1 MSRDRSLR
9 GHAEVGT
16 GTQRGAPDR
25 QIGSKVNAVASG
37 YLTRL
42 SKGKKTREKARKK
55 RKKRKKKATYES
67 LQSYHNLTDNITI
80 CLRFLFLPSL
90 RFLFRSFETV
100 SQIFFFLSLNFF
112 SLSRFSLPK
121 KKKKRERDKKNEK
134 WKKKVDFVFLCPL
147 FRETLFSLS

>member
-9 GHAEVGT
+9 GHAKVAT

-37 YLTRL
+37 YITRL

-55 RKKRKKKATYES
+55 RKKEKKKATYES

-100 SQIFFFLSLNFF
+100 SQIFFPLSQLLLTVTFF
-112 SLSRFSLPK
+112 AS
-121 KKKKRERDKKNEK
+121 
-134 WKKKVDFVFLCPL
+134 
-147 FRETLFSLS
+147 